1 VSAALCVLRE
11 DLALLPGP
19 ALADGQPSW
28 TLHDPARNQF
38 FRLDWPSVEML
49 SRWAL
54 GDPAVIVSD
63 VRAATTLQLE
73 PADVTEM
80 ADFLSRNQLSQPA
93 GDNAPR
99 QMAERRSALCG
110 TTLHWLLHHYLFF
123 RIPLVRPD
131 AWLARWVAVAS
142 GFVSPLFVWLTL
154 GAGLLGTAE
163 VLRHWEVFAR
173 TLVDT
178 FDLQGLGAYAVAL
191 FCVKL
196 LHELGHA
203 FTAKHHGCRVPTMGI
218 AFLVLWPV
226 AYTDTNDAWRL
237 SNPRQRLQVAAAGIS
252 VELAVAAW
260 ATLAWAMLP
269 DGALRASAFA
279 LATTSWVATLA
290 INASPFMRMDGYF
303 VLCDWLD
310 FPNLH
315 ERSFALARWDL
326 RERLFALGESPPEHQ
341 TDSARRGL
349 IAFAWATWIYR
360 LVLFVGIALMV
371 YHLFFKLLGVLL
383 FAVEMAWFVV
393 RPLRTE
399 WCAWRERA
407 PTIRRSRRARR
418 LAALLLGLALLTL
431 LPWPGRVQVSALLRP
446 ADIWPLH
453 APTAAR
459 LEALPWHNGDHVEAG
474 ATLVRLMQPELLMR
488 EASLQA
494 RIERLRR
501 QASASGFDADA
512 RQQWQVNDEALGTAE
527 TEYAGLRTELQQHA
541 PTAPWAGTLHDLGP
555 DLQPGQW
562 LQKRERL
569 GVLVREGSPWL
580 VETWVPEE
588 VVQRVTVGDRALF
601 VTDAAGGPVVHL
613 RVQRVDRDASRVLP
627 RPELAAHLGGHVLVR
642 EQARAMVPE
651 RAVYHVQ
658 LAPDP
663 DHPTPMEALKQHSW
677 RGQLTVQADSEAP
690 VTKYLRQ
697 AYAVL
702 VRETGF

>member
-1 VSAALCVLRE
+1 MSAALCALRE

-28 TLHDPARNQF
+28 TLHDPARNLF
-38 FRLDWPSVEML
+38 FRLDWPSFEML
-49 SRWAL
+49 SRWGHADAEAIAR
-54 GDPAVIVSD
+54 GVCADTP
-63 VRAATTLQLE
+63 LQLE
-73 PADVTEM
+73 PADVGAM
-80 ADFLSRNQLSQPA
+80 AEFLSRNQLTVPSGP
-93 GDNAPR
+93 DAPR
-99 QMAERRSALCG
+99 QMAERRAGMHGTAL
-110 TTLHWLLHHYLFF
+110 HRLLHHYLFF
-123 RIPLVRPD
+123 RIPLLRPD
-131 AWLARWVAVAS
+131 AWLERWHAVAAR
-142 GFVSPLFVWLTL
+142 FAAPLFLWLTL
-154 GAGLLGTAE
+154 GAWLLGTAE
-163 VLRHWEVFAR
+163 VLRHWEVFTR

-178 FDLQGLGAYAVAL
+178 FDQQGLVAYALAL
-191 FCVKL
+191 FGVKL

-203 FTAKHHGCRVPTMGI
+203 FTAKHHGCRVPSMGI

-237 SNPRQRLQVAAAGIS
+237 TNPRHRLQVAAAGIS
-252 VELAVAAW
+252 VELVVAAW

-269 DGALRASAFA
+269 DGALRASAFV

-303 VLCDWLD
+303 ILCDWLD

-326 RERLFALGESPPEHQ
+326 RERLFALGEAPPEHLR
-341 TDSARRGL
+341 DGARRGL
-349 IAFAWATWIYR
+349 IAFAWATWVYR

-383 FAVEMAWFVV
+383 FAVEMAWFVL

-399 WCAWRERA
+399 WRAWRERA

-418 LAALLLGLALLTL
+418 LGAWLIGLLLLTL

-453 APTAAR
+453 TPTAAR
-459 LEALPWHNGDHVEAG
+459 LESLPWHNGDRVEAG
-474 ATLVRLMQPELLMR
+474 AVLVRLEQPELRLR
-488 EASLQA
+488 EQALLA
-494 RIERLRR
+494 RIDRLRR
-501 QASASGFDADA
+501 QAGASGFDADA
-512 RQQWQVNDEALGTAE
+512 RAQWQVSDEALTTAE
-527 TEYAGLRTELQQHA
+527 TEHAGLLTELQQHA

-562 LQKRERL
+562 LQKHERL
-569 GVLVREGSPWL
+569 GVLVRDGSPWL

-588 VVQRVTVGDRALF
+588 VVQRVSVGDRALF
-601 VTDAAGGPVVHL
+601 VTDAAGGPIVHL

-642 EQARAMVPE
+642 EQAHLLVPE
-651 RAVYHVQ
+651 RAVYRVQ
-658 LAPDP
+658 LAPEP
-663 DHPTPMEALKQHSW
+663 DTGASMDALQRHSW
-677 RGQLTVQADSEAP
+677 RGHLTVQAGWEAP
-690 VTKYLRQ
+690 VSRYLRQ